1 MSISH
6 GKYFY
11 DKFNCKLK
19 ASKHIKENSGLKEKY
34 VCSMTLSDARAI
46 DNPCTAQKFPS
57 LITQLSITMERI
69 VLANVAANQMLV
81 TLRQPRFL
89 TQDDLIQLNPDATH
103 LPNLPL
109 LVETKNLTL
118 GNTARLVNDVP
129 RWRIFLRQTYRDVSI
144 HIVFVQQA
152 LGEQIA
158 DDYRVLGNELN
169 WLEQKLFELLC
180 KVHTLAIRG
189 NITISSFVDAS
200 VMPKKLDK
208 EHPGRHAAL
217 HEKLYSGKGYADF
230 SRKLGSKLH
239 YAL

>member
-11 DKFNCKLK
+11 EKFNCKLK

-69 VLANVAANQMLV
+69 VLTNVAANQMLV

-118 GNTARLVNDVP
+118 GNMED
-129 RWRIFLRQTYRDVSI
+129 FLRQTYRDVSI

-158 DDYRVLGNELN
+158 DDDRVLENELSG
-169 WLEQKLFELLC
+169 LEQKLFELLC
-180 KVHTLAIRG
+180 KVHTLAISG

-200 VMPKKLDK
+200 VMSKKLDK

>member
-6 GKYFY
+6 EKHLY
-11 DKFNCKLK
+11 DKCNCKLK
-19 ASKHIKENSGLKEKY
+19 ASKHIKENSGIKAKH

-46 DNPCTAQKFPS
+46 DKPCTVQKFPS
-57 LITQLSITMERI
+57 LTTQLSITLERI
-69 VLANVAANQMLV
+69 VLANVTANQMLE

-109 LVETKNLTL
+109 FVETENLTL
-118 GNTARLVNDVP
+118 GNMEQ
-129 RWRIFLRQTYRDVSI
+129 FLRQAYRDVSI

-152 LGEQIA
+152 LGEQNA
-158 DDYRVLGNELN
+158 DDYRVLENELN

-180 KVHTLAIRG
+180 KVHTLAISS

-200 VMPKKLDK
+200 VMPSSIKNIQDDTLRYMRNYILGKDTQIFLGNL
-208 EHPGRHAAL
+208 EANFTT
-217 HEKLYSGKGYADF
+217 LYSEVQG
-230 SRKLGSKLH
+230 
-239 YAL
+239 

>member
-69 VLANVAANQMLV
+69 VLTNVAANQMLV

-89 TQDDLIQLNPDATH
+89 TPDDLIQLNPDATH

-118 GNTARLVNDVP
+118 GNMED
-129 RWRIFLRQTYRDVSI
+129 FLRQTYRDVSI

-152 LGEQIA
+152 LREQIA
-158 DDYRVLGNELN
+158 DDYRVLENELS

-180 KVHTLAIRG
+180 KVHTLAISS

-200 VMPKKLDK
+200 VMPSSIKNIQDDTLRYMRNYILGKDTQIFLGNL
-208 EHPGRHAAL
+208 EANFTT
-217 HEKLYSGKGYADF
+217 LYSEVQG
-230 SRKLGSKLH
+230 
-239 YAL
+239 